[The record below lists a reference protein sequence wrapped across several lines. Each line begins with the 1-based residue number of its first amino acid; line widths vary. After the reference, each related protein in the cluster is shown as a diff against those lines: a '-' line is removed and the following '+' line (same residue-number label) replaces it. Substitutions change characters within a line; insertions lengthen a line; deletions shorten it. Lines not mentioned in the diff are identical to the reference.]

1 LCDGGSVYVN
11 PPIGEVKS
19 SKHRQNVEK
28 LIRGNKTDIV
38 GSSHIVLETEK
49 MQE

>member
-1 LCDGGSVYVN
+1 MYVN

-38 GSSHIVLETEK
+38 GSYIVLETEK
-49 MQE
+49 MQKM